1 MNTFSARHFPLALLS
16 AALLTFC
23 AAAASAQSTESLE
36 QMSKDPNQWVM
47 PGGNYSVTRYSAL
60 DQINASN
67 VKDLHVAWTMSTGT
81 LRGQEGQ
88 PLVVGNMM
96 YFESSY
102 PNYVYAVDLNNV
114 GKIVWKSN
122 ISQDAFAETVACC
135 DVVNRGVAYADG
147 MIFANLLDGRIYAFD
162 AKTGA
167 VKWSARNADPKIGQT
182 MTMAPLVI
190 HDEVL
195 TGVSGA
201 EYGVR
206 GYLTAYNI
214 HTGKQMW
221 RAYSEGPDTDLMFNP
236 DKTLNGATGK
246 PVGKDSSLKTWK
258 GDQWKLG
265 GGTTWGWYSYDPKLN
280 LVYYGTGNP
289 GTWNPTARPGDNA
302 WSMSIIARNPDTGEA
317 AWAYQMTPHDGWDYD
332 GVNESILTETE
343 VNGKEVPTL
352 THFDRNGYAYVLNRA
367 NGHLIAAHSFIPD
380 LNWSSKIDLKT
391 GRPVVN
397 PAKMTKE
404 GVNVK
409 DICPGSQGGKDQQPA
424 AYDPNT
430 RLFYTGTNLIC
441 EDYQAFAAKYK
452 AGFPYVGAIVRM
464 YRPTNAPWNGQV
476 GGRFIAYDPMTGK
489 TKWAID
495 DQYQDWSG
503 TLTTKGG
510 IAFYGT
516 MTGWFRAV
524 DLNTGKILWQFK
536 APSGII
542 GNPIAY
548 MHNGKQYIAI
558 LSGVGG
564 WGAIGLS
571 NGLTKA
577 TAGLGAVNATAQL
590 GEFTNL
596 GGTLFVFALGNNDI
610 PDGNMPAQ
618 RGVAA
623 AQSPAITGAKAESVA
638 ENTTH

>member
-1 MNTFSARHFPLALLS
+1 
-16 AALLTFC
+16 
-23 AAAASAQSTESLE
+23 AAAAGAQSAGSL
-36 QMSKDPNQWVM
+36 QQLSQNPDDWVM
-47 PGGNYSVTRYSAL
+47 PGGNYSVTRHSTL
-60 DQINASN
+60 DQINTSN
-67 VKDLHVAWTMSTGT
+67 AKDLRVAWTMSTGT

-102 PNYVYAVDLNNV
+102 PNYVYAVDLDNV
-114 GKIVWKSN
+114 GRIVWKSN
-122 ISQDAFAETVACC
+122 ISQDSFAPTVACC

-162 AKTGA
+162 AKTGK

-221 RAYSEGPDTDLMFNP
+221 RAYSEGPD
-236 DKTLNGATGK
+236 
-246 PVGKDSSLKTWK
+246 SSLKSWK

-289 GTWNPTARPGDNA
+289 GTWNPTARPGDNK
-302 WSMSIIARNPDTGEA
+302 WSMSIIARNPDTGQA

-332 GVNESILTETE
+332 GVNESILTDTTI
-343 VNGKEVPTL
+343 NGKSIPTL

-367 NGHLIAAHSFIPD
+367 NGHLLAANSFIPN
-380 LNWSSKIDLKT
+380 LNWASKIDLKT

-397 PAKMTKE
+397 PDKMTKE

-424 AYDPNT
+424 SYDPNT
-430 RLFYTGTNLIC
+430 KLFYTGTNYIC

-464 YRPTNAPWNGQV
+464 FRPDNGNI
-476 GGRFIAYDPMTGK
+476 GGRFIAFDPVTGK
-489 TKWAID
+489 TRWAIN

-503 TLTTKGG
+503 ALTTKGSL
-510 IAFYGT
+510 AFYGT
-516 MTGWFRAV
+516 LTGWFRAV
-524 DLNTGKILWQFK
+524 DINTGKILWQFK
-536 APSGII
+536 APSGIV
-542 GNPIAY
+542 GNPITY
-548 MHNGKQYIAI
+548 MHDGKQYVAI
-558 LSGVGG
+558 LTGVGG

-577 TAGLGAVNATAQL
+577 TAGLGAVNATAAL
-590 GEFTNL
+590 GDFTNL
-596 GGTLFVFALGNNDI
+596 GGTLLVFSLGDNAI
-610 PDGNMPAQ
+610 PDANMPSQQPVTKA
-618 RGVAA
+618 GNGTGPSAATVA
-623 AQSPAITGAKAESVA
+623 GA
-638 ENTTH
+638 H